1 MKITIKIK
9 LAPQSPVNGVYSTQ
23 AIVYYPPTQTKSV
36 FDWLPDWATQDVDLN
51 EATQVSRSAGRK

>member
-23 AIVYYPPTQTKSV
+23 AITYYPPTQERSI
-36 FDWLPDWATQDVDLN
+36 FDWLPDWATQELDSY
-51 EATQVSRSAGRK
+51 ATISTRGGGVSK